1 MTPFWGILIP
11 IILIIYSIL
20 LHRFIGKKRD
30 ANKLMWAF
38 GVIAIIG
45 FVLHMILFN
54 FITEVGYSDFNDLT
68 SRFLFAV
75 QYSLEMFIG
84 NTIILKTMDTIE
96 DCPVLFYIYIPVYG
110 MAVITSCFAI
120 FHLVSRWLHNRSWL
134 RKHRHEAGLGKAHI
148 FIGCNTQSEKL
159 AEDIRTNHSEQ
170 RIIFIDLLDEGDRP
184 QGISILDIIA
194 RLFKDS
200 KEIETLD
207 KYVVLKA
214 GKGLERLVEWF
225 QNKENKVYILSD
237 NQDANLAI
245 LEKLWEFDK
254 KFECKVFCHA
264 KKEGI
269 VCRYDSIT
277 DIENKVIFIDSA
289 YLAIEQIKKD
299 PEGKL
304 LPVNFVDIAQDD
316 NSNRKLGYVTS
327 PFNCAV
333 VGLGETGIEAVK
345 FLYEYGAF
353 PNKEYSKSPF
363 KCHVFDNNTNIT
375 VANAG
380 FDLCTVHS
388 TTVTEKEFEIHQSE
402 IKSVEF
408 KNVIARLIKSLN
420 YIVICLGDDSLNLK
434 LAIDIAE
441 LAVISGRD
449 TKKNFCVL
457 IKQSQLSKLSKDTLN
472 EANKVFGNCLHTFG
486 VTESIWKEEIVS
498 NEAMDK
504 LAKTFF
510 DSYTNLSRM
519 ILEREKWDIPNWEQR
534 LLKMRKGTYN
544 ERCEA
549 KRQLQQDYSNCLH
562 ITTKRKLCEPYSGLA
577 ELIYNANVGDIHCKE
592 DNYRI
597 LEHLA
602 VGEHLRWEASH
613 LTLGYHPTDGITVD
627 ALKLHNCIRPYDK
640 LGNTKQHFDWLVVKN
655 SL

>member
-11 IILIIYSIL
+11 IILIVYIIL
-20 LHRFIGKKRD
+20 LHRIIGKKRD

-38 GVIAIIG
+38 GVIALIG
-45 FVLHMILFN
+45 FVLHMILFS
-54 FITEVGYSDFNDLT
+54 FLTEVGYPDFDDFT
-68 SRFLFAV
+68 SRVLFAV

-84 NTIILKTMDTIE
+84 NTIILKTMNIIK

-120 FHLVSRWLHNRSWL
+120 FHLLSRWLHNRSWL
-134 RKHRHEAGLGKAHI
+134 RKHRHEASASKAHI
-148 FIGCNTQSEKL
+148 FIGCNTQSERL
-159 AEDIRTNHSEQ
+159 AEDIHKNHPEQ
-170 RIIFIDLLDEGDRP
+170 FIIFIDLPDEGDRP
-184 QGISILDIIA
+184 QGISVLDMIA

-200 KEIETLD
+200 KDVETLD

-214 GKGLERLVEWF
+214 GKGLKRLVRWF

-237 NQDANLAI
+237 DQDANLAI
-245 LEKLWEFDK
+245 LEKLWEADK
-254 KFECKVFCHA
+254 KFECKIFCHA

-289 YLAIEQIKKD
+289 YLAVEQIKKD
-299 PEGKL
+299 QEGRL
-304 LPVNFVDIAQDD
+304 LPVNFVDIAYDD
-316 NSNRKLGYVTS
+316 MTDRKLGYVTT

-333 VGLGETGIEAVK
+333 IGLGETGIEAVK

-353 PNKEYSKSPF
+353 PNKEFGKSPF
-363 KCHVFDNNTNIT
+363 RCHVFDRNTD
-375 VANAG
+375 VAAANAG

-388 TTVTEKEFEIHQSE
+388 TAVAENEFEIHQSE
-402 IKSVEF
+402 IGSVEF
-408 KNVIARLIKSLN
+408 KNVVTRLIESLN
-420 YIVICLGDDSLNLK
+420 YVVICLGDDSLNLK
-434 LAIDIAE
+434 IAIDVAE
-441 LAVISGRD
+441 LAVVNGRD
-449 TKKNFCVL
+449 TTKNFCILV
-457 IKQSQLSKLSKDTLN
+457 KQGQLSKLSKDTLD

-486 VTESIWKEEIVS
+486 VTENIWKEDIVS

-504 LAKTFF
+504 LARKFF
-510 DSYTNLSRM
+510 DSYTSLSRM
-519 ILEREKWDIPNWEQR
+519 VLERENWNIPNWEQR
-534 LLKMRKGTYN
+534 LLKMRKGPYN

-549 KRQLQQDYSNCLH
+549 RRQLKQDYSNCLH

-577 ELIYNANVGDIHCKE
+577 ELIYNANAGSIHCKD
-592 DNYRI
+592 DNCKV
-597 LEHLA
+597 LEYLA

-613 LTLGYHPTDGITVD
+613 LTLGYHPTEGKTVD
-627 ALKLHNCIRPYDK
+627 ALKLHNCIRPYHE
-640 LGNTKQHFDWLVVKN
+640 LSETIQHFDWLVVKN